1 MSVVLFG
8 SDNLFEYSVFRQYQA
23 ELCRRLEMNSQRYNE
38 PNSLVTALQEGLS
51 LENKSELSRIPTNQ
65 LSMSIQN
72 LHDEIQQK
80 VTLAT
85 MNTEELLGSQVINP
99 VLNLS

>member
-1 MSVVLFG
+1 
-8 SDNLFEYSVFRQYQA
+8 
-23 ELCRRLEMNSQRYNE
+23 MNSQRYNE